1 MKKYIFIT
9 YSTKR
14 VGGVQCYVAAKAKYL
29 EDNGWIVYIFCP
41 GLHSSKYPCPIS
53 SLNKY
58 LNDGLI
64 TLLGMPPYKLP
75 TFVVDIIINRMKKS
89 IGSTSDDDDV
99 IIETHDDCYSQWGE
113 LLASYVGARHYFYT
127 MHEFYRGKNQYY
139 KNKID
144 FYIFKFKRKEILG
157 VLSTFNR
164 LFEGYMKVTRDEIVG
179 EMWIDESPIQDV
191 YCEKIEKIVRS
202 DYNVCYIGRGTKPY
216 VSSILSDIG
225 KFASNHKDKTI
236 KLLTVSDLDSHRDM
250 INSLIK
256 DNPNLI
262 IQELGFLHP
271 IPKSLYLKTDVVIAG
286 AGSARHSCEE
296 GALTIVAD
304 TETCKSNGLLGYD
317 TLDAVYCDENS
328 MVTDFCEALER
339 VLIEKVYKDKVCNYP
354 GKSGFEKSTL
364 HNLSLCNQSERK
376 KEYYNTE
383 ALLKGNVDCLL
394 ILRRY
399 ISDYHPKIVRFAK
412 KFISIK

>member
-14 VGGVQCYVAAKAKYL
+14 IGGVQCYVAAKANYL
-29 EDNGWIVYIFCP
+29 EKNGWMVHVFCP

-75 TFVVDIIINRMKKS
+75 TFIVDIIINKMKKS
-89 IGSTSDDDDV
+89 IGPTSEDDDI

-113 LLASYVGARHYFYT
+113 LLASCLGARHYFYT
-127 MHEFYRGKNQYY
+127 MHEFYRGKDQYY

-144 FYIFKFKRKEILG
+144 FYFFKFKRREILG
-157 VLSTFNR
+157 ALSTFNR
-164 LFEGYMKVTRDEIVG
+164 LFEGYMEVTQDEIVG

-202 DYNVCYIGRGTKPY
+202 DYNVCYIGRGTKSY
-216 VSSILSDIG
+216 VSSILADVG
-225 KFASNHKDKTI
+225 TFASNHKDKTVQ
-236 KLLTVSDLDSHRDM
+236 LLTVSDLESHRD
-250 INSLIK
+250 LIKTLRK

-262 IQELGFLHP
+262 IHELGLLHP
-271 IPKSLYLKTDVVIAG
+271 IPKSLYSKIDVVIAG

-304 TETCKSNGLLGYD
+304 TETCKSNGLLGYE
-317 TLDAVYCDENS
+317 TLDSVFCDENS
-328 MVTDFCEALER
+328 VVTDFCEALER
-339 VLIEKVYKDKVCNYP
+339 ALIKKIYKGRVCKYPAKKSFAESTKHNFSLYEK
-354 GKSGFEKSTL
+354 
-364 HNLSLCNQSERK
+364 SERK
-376 KEYYNTE
+376 KEYYNPD
-383 ALLKGNVDCLL
+383 LLMKGKVDMLL
-394 ILRRY
+394 IIRRY
-399 ISDYHPKIVRFAK
+399 ISDYYPKFVKFANK
-412 KFISIK
+412 YLGIK